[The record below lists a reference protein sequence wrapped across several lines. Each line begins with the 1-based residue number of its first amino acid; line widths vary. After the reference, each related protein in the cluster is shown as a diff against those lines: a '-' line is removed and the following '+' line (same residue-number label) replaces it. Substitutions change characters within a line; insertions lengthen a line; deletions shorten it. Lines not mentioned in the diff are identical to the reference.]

1 MRRWRR
7 SSQEEEP
14 ENASATRRLDASG
27 AHSYFRY
34 ETRREF
40 SLRRQLRELP
50 MSTVKVTDAN
60 FKTDVVGA
68 GGPVVVDFWAEWC
81 GPCKMIGPALEEIA
95 DELKGKV
102 TIAKLNVD
110 ENPGVA
116 GAYGI
121 RSIPTLMLFKDG
133 KMASTKVG
141 AAPKGELKRWI
152 SEAI

>member
-1 MRRWRR
+1 
-7 SSQEEEP
+7 
-14 ENASATRRLDASG
+14 
-27 AHSYFRY
+27 
-34 ETRREF
+34 
-40 SLRRQLRELP
+40 

-60 FKTDVVGA
+60 FKSDVVGA

-95 DELKGKV
+95 DELEGKV

-110 ENPGVA
+110 ENPGTA

-121 RSIPTLMLFKDG
+121 RSIPTLLLFKEG
-133 KMASTKVG
+133 KLASTKVG

>member
-1 MRRWRR
+1 
-7 SSQEEEP
+7 
-14 ENASATRRLDASG
+14 
-27 AHSYFRY
+27 
-34 ETRREF
+34 
-40 SLRRQLRELP
+40 

-60 FKTDVVGA
+60 FKFEVVGSS
-68 GGPVVVDFWAEWC
+68 GPVVVDFWAEWC
-81 GPCKMIGPALEEIA
+81 GPCKMIGPVLEEIA
-95 DELKGKV
+95 TEMQGKV

-116 GAYGI
+116 GTYGI

-152 SEAI
+152 TEAI